1 MQLLQGNGRVILV
14 NMEGRVHM
22 DELKQLKDILLK
34 DRSASWDEF
43 PDIGLYKDQVVSY
56 ISKQLINFDDREQLT
71 SAMINNYIKGN
82 LLPRPDGK
90 KYTKEHLA
98 GLIEICILKQV
109 LTVGDTGFL
118 LQKELEDSNFE
129 LFYGKF
135 RQAIDDSMSKLAEQ
149 VDINWGLQNLSD
161 IALHMA
167 VSSYSYKLVCE
178 RLVEI
183 IRSKSD
189 TEDLKAEDKK
199 ENKQTKKSEKKAEKQ
214 QT

>member
-1 MQLLQGNGRVILV
+1 
-14 NMEGRVHM
+14 ME
-22 DELKQLKDILLK
+22 ELKQLKDKLLK
-34 DRSASWDEF
+34 GRSASWDEF
-43 PDIGLYKDQVVSY
+43 PDIGLYKDQVLTY
-56 ISKQLINFDDREQLT
+56 ISKQLIHFDDREQLT

-90 KYTKEHLA
+90 KYTKEHLS
-98 GLIEICILKQV
+98 GMIEICILKQV

-129 LFYGKF
+129 LFYEKF
-135 RQAIDDSMSKLAEQ
+135 RQAMDDSMSKLAEQ
-149 VDINWGLQNLSD
+149 VDINWSLQDLSD

-167 VSSYSYKLVCE
+167 ISSYSYKLVCE
-178 RLVEI
+178 RLVDI

-189 TEDLKAEDKK
+189 LEDSKTTDKQGS
-199 ENKQTKKSEKKAEKQ
+199 KQTKKPGKKVVKQ

>member
-1 MQLLQGNGRVILV
+1 
-14 NMEGRVHM
+14 ME
-22 DELKQLKDILLK
+22 ELKQLKSKLLK
-34 DRSASWDEF
+34 ERSASWGEF
-43 PDIGLYKDQVVSY
+43 PDIGLYKDQVLTY

-118 LQKELEDSNFE
+118 LEKELEDSNFKS
-129 LFYGKF
+129 FYEKF
-135 RQAIDDSMSKLAEQ
+135 RQAMNDSMSKLAEQ
-149 VDINWGLQNLSD
+149 VEINWSLQDLSD
-161 IALHMA
+161 VALHMA
-167 VSSYSYKLVCE
+167 ISSYSYKLICE
-178 RLVEI
+178 RLVDI

-189 TEDLKAEDKK
+189 LEDLKTTDKQG
-199 ENKQTKKSEKKAEKQ
+199 NKQTKKPEKKVEKQ

>member
-1 MQLLQGNGRVILV
+1 
-14 NMEGRVHM
+14 ME
-22 DELKQLKDILLK
+22 ELKQLKDKLLK
-34 DRSASWDEF
+34 ERSTSWDEF
-43 PDIGLYKDQVVSY
+43 PDIGLYKDQVVTY
-56 ISKQLINFDDREQLT
+56 ISKQLIHFDDKEQLT

-90 KYTKEHLA
+90 KYSKEHLA

-118 LQKELEDSNFE
+118 LKKELEDSKFE
-129 LFYGKF
+129 LFYEKF
-135 RQAIDDSMSKLAEQ
+135 RQAVDDSMSKLADQ
-149 VDINWGLQNLSD
+149 VDINWSLQDLSD

-167 VSSYSYKLVCE
+167 ISSYSYKLVCE

-189 TEDLKAEDKK
+189 TEDLK
-199 ENKQTKKSEKKAEKQ
+199 TAEKQ
-214 QT
+214 EHKQVKKPVKKDVKQQNLEK